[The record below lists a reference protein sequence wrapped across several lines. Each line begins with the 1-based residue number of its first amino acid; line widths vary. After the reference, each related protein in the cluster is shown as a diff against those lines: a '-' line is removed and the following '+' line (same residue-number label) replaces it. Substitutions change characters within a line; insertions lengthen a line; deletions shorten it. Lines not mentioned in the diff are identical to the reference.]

1 MKQIIDE
8 ALKMQVLNDYHLD
21 TSLPTT
27 VCDAMKLCQFDA
39 QEYLCI
45 EGEPLKDFYFMIKGK
60 CMVTKL
66 LGNGKQNLISFYD
79 SFTLFGEFELI
90 ERVPASCTVEVLE
103 SALCLV
109 LPHQQCREALLG
121 DIHFLNCLCRFFTQK
136 MRRLDHNSSI
146 TQSCTVEE
154 KLASYI
160 TSIQKNMV
168 FRENHVHLAEY
179 LGCSHRQLLRA
190 LNQFCQRGWL
200 RKEKHGYVL
209 LSPDELK
216 RLSNDIYLLDNNT
229 ALIFDDIALG

>member
-1 MKQIIDE
+1 MKQIKDE
-8 ALKMQVLNDYHLD
+8 VLKKQVLKDYHLNK
-21 TSLPTT
+21 SLPSD
-27 VCDAMKLCQFDA
+27 VCDAIKLCQFDA

-45 EGEPLKDFYFMIKGK
+45 EGEPLKEFYIMIKGK

-66 LGNGKQNLISFYD
+66 LSNGKQNLISFYD

-90 ERVPASCTVEVLE
+90 ENVEASCTVEVLE

-109 LPHQQCREALLG
+109 LPHQQCRAALLE
-121 DIHFLNCLCRFFTQK
+121 DVHFLNCLCRFFTQK
-136 MRRLDHNSSI
+136 MRHLDHNSSI

-160 TSIQKNMV
+160 TSIQKNMI
-168 FRENHVHLAEY
+168 FRENHIHLAEY

-200 RKEKHGYVL
+200 NKEAHGYVL
-209 LSPDELK
+209 RQPEKLK
-216 RLSNDIYLLDNNT
+216 QLASDIYLLDNDT
-229 ALIFDDIALG
+229 AAIFRTSD

>member
-1 MKQIIDE
+1 MKLIEDE
-8 ALKMQVLNDYHLD
+8 LLKKQVLEDYALNN
-21 TSLPTT
+21 SLPSS
-27 VCDAMKLCQFDA
+27 VCNAIKLCRYDA

-90 ERVPASCTVEVLE
+90 ENVPASCTVEVLE

-109 LPHQQCREALLG
+109 LPHQQCRAALLE
-121 DIHFLNCLCRFFTQK
+121 DVHFLNCLCRFFTQK

-160 TSIQKNMV
+160 TSTQKNMI
-168 FRENHVHLAEY
+168 FRENHIHLAEY

-190 LNQFCQRGWL
+190 LNHFCQRGWL
-200 RKEKHGYVL
+200 SKEAFGYVL
-209 LSPDELK
+209 LKGDELK
-216 RLSNDIYLLDNNT
+216 QLASDMYLLNNDT
-229 ALIFDDIALG
+229 AAIFRTKT